1 MTQNPAAESPPDGMQ
16 PAAAPSERKPRPPAV
31 WAWWRALLPSILAA
45 GLLAGAHSAPGMVE
59 AHYSRGIYPVL
70 AEVIRRAGAAWAVLL
85 PPTGLDA
92 GRLSLAEATVV
103 LGVLLLGWRGLRAWR
118 AGAAPG
124 LRFLVGAAG
133 WLLLG
138 FMLLWGLNHRREPLS
153 VSLSLRTGHAP
164 AEELAAL
171 AEELAGALSVELASL
186 EGALEDRDF
195 AQLAADAWASLL
207 EAEPELG
214 WCIDPQVR
222 APLSSRWLT
231 ASGISGIFGPHT
243 QECHVAA
250 GLPPVDRGF
259 VACHEIAH
267 AQGWA
272 REDEAN
278 FLAWRVT
285 SRSGSPALRISG
297 LALALVH
304 VHGALRRADPALQRE
319 RALALGPSV
328 VSLMDE
334 RAAFWRDARVESANR
349 LATAVNDAYLSSQGH
364 GGVASYGRM
373 VDLLVAERRAR

>member
-1 MTQNPAAESPPDGMQ
+1 MTESPAAEPPPDGIQ

-31 WAWWRALLPSILAA
+31 WAWWGALLPWILGA
-45 GLLAGAHSAPGMVE
+45 GLLLVAHSDPALVE
-59 AHYSRGIYPVL
+59 THYSRGVYPFL
-70 AEVIRRAGAAWAVLL
+70 ADVIVRAGEAWAVVV

-92 GRLSLAEATVV
+92 ARLSLAEATVV
-103 LGVLLLGWRGLRAWR
+103 LGVLLFGWRGLRALR
-118 AGAAPG
+118 AGTASG
-124 LRFLVGAAG
+124 LRFLVGATG

-153 VSLSLRTGHAP
+153 MRLSLRTGP
-164 AEELAAL
+164 ASPEELAAL
-171 AEELAGALSVELASL
+171 ADEIGEALSRELAGLDGSL
-186 EGALEDRDF
+186 GGRDF
-195 AQLAADAWASLL
+195 ARLAADAWAARV
-207 EAEPELG
+207 EEEPELG
-214 WCIDPQVR
+214 WCTAPQVR
-222 APLSSRWLT
+222 APLASRWLT

-278 FLAWRVT
+278 FLAWRVA
-285 SRSGSPALRISG
+285 SRSRSPALRISG
-297 LALALVH
+297 LALTLVH

-319 RALALGPSV
+319 CALTLTPSV

-334 RAAFWRDARVESANR
+334 RAAFWRRARVESANR
-349 LATAVNDAYLSSQGH
+349 LATAVNDAYLTSQGH
-364 GGVASYGRM
+364 EGVASYGRM
-373 VDLLVAERRAR
+373 VDLLVAERRAH